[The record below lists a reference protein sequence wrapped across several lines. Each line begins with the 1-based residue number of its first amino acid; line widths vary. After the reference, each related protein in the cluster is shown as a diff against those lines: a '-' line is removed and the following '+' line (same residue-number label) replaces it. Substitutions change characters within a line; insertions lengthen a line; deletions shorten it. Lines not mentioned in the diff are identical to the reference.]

1 MKTKQFL
8 IASLISTGLIFA
20 ACLSENE
27 LNAQNSTSQTKVNTM
42 QYDQSN
48 GDVASLSNVNGPV
61 HMTNYPDP
69 FYNVTYIKYAISF
82 PSHIRLTVYES
93 STGRK
98 TLLYEGPQ
106 VTGTHYIAFRPE
118 SELNLEGKFI
128 AELITQQASVK
139 EVMIKLVP
147 IDDVAPDGT
156 SPK

>member
-48 GDVASLSNVNGPV
+48 GDAASLSNVNGPI

-69 FYNVTYIKYAISF
+69 FYSVTYIKYALSF
-82 PSHIRLTVYES
+82 PSHISLIVYES
-93 STGRK
+93 GTGRM

-106 VTGTHYIAFRPE
+106 VSGTHYIAFRPE
-118 SELNLEGKFI
+118 NELNSQGQYI
-128 AELITQQASVK
+128 AELITQTASVK
-139 EVMIKLVP
+139 EVMIKLAP
-147 IDDVAPDGT
+147 ADDAAPDFT